1 MNEKL
6 DTLNR
11 RFGIPG
17 QVGFKPG
24 PGGME
29 AVEVSN
35 AEASATI
42 LLQGAHLI
50 AWTPKGEAPVI
61 WTSPEAKFAPG
72 KSVRGGVP
80 VCWPWFGPHA
90 TRPDFPAH
98 GFART
103 VMWEPIGVKAL
114 PEGTWLAFR
123 LVANE
128 ATRAMWSHPTELVL
142 QMVVGRTLDM
152 DLATWNR
159 GDTPVTIGDA
169 LHTYFAVGD
178 VRFIKIHGLH
188 MVEYLDKVDGNTRKT
203 QLGPVIIRGEVDRI
217 YLNTPDACVIEDPKL
232 ARRIRIVKENS
243 RSTVV
248 WNPWIEK
255 AAKLGDLGPEGH
267 LHMVCVESANAAE
280 DVVTLAPGAEH
291 HLWVRYSVE
300 PI

>member
-1 MNEKL
+1 MTEKL

-17 QVGFKPG
+17 QVSFKPG
-24 PGGME
+24 PGGMD

-103 VMWEPIGVKAL
+103 VMWEPIGVEAL

-128 ATRAMWSHPTELVL
+128 ATRAMWPHPTELVL